1 MNTALKHN
9 LRRLAKLRLIMVA
22 AAAAGFALVDI
33 AASPWPQQLTIY
45 LCLFLLL
52 CLGCINYLHSKG
64 PSPIPERIEMAASL
78 FADVFLVAGL
88 MYFSGG
94 ANNPFISYLLVPIVI
109 SAATLGWLTTW
120 LLCLLAITL
129 YGVLLFFYQPLLS
142 LDLQLHHMGLSLHIT
157 GMWLTFSIS
166 AIFIAYFVVDMALE
180 LFEQTKQNAGYRE
193 QLMQQEHIMML
204 ANQAASTA
212 HEIGTPLT
220 SMQITINELIKW
232 EKELSTESK
241 QDLALI
247 KDQIQL
253 CKSKL
258 QSLMQQHE
266 SNDRGAENIV
276 EFIEHTIQQWL
287 LLFPNGKYAWHKP
300 LTNCNKQV
308 QYPPVVAQ
316 AIVNLL
322 QNAALADPQQ
332 AIELQVTYH
341 ENGWQLSI
349 YDRGQGNAAQI
360 SDNLMLAP
368 KGPSEQGLGIGLILS
383 RHSIEQSGGQLRFKQ
398 REDTGVETQV
408 ILPWDKKA

>member
-1 MNTALKHN
+1 MNEAVKHN

-22 AAAAGFALVDI
+22 AAAAGYALI
-33 AASPWPQQLTIY
+33 GIESSPWQQQITIY
-45 LCLFLLL
+45 LCLLLL
-52 CLGCINYLHSKG
+52 LVLGCVNYLHG
-64 PSPIPERIEMAASL
+64 RRPSPIPERLEMSASL

-88 MYFSGG
+88 IYFSGG

-109 SAATLGWLTTW
+109 SAATLGWLITW
-120 LLCLLAITL
+120 MLCLLAITL

-180 LFEQTKQNAGYRE
+180 LFHQTQQNAGYRE

-220 SMQITINELIKW
+220 SIQITINELIKW
-232 EKELSTESK
+232 ETDLSAESR

-247 KDQIQL
+247 KEQIQL

-258 QSLMQQHE
+258 QSLTQQHE

-276 EFIEHTIQQWL
+276 EFIEQTLQQWL
-287 LLFPNGKYAWHKP
+287 LLFPNGKYTWLKP
-300 LTNCNKQV
+300 MTRCEKQV
-308 QYPPVVAQ
+308 QYPPVIAQ

-322 QNAALADPQQ
+322 QNAALANPAK
-332 AIELQVTYH
+332 AIELQVTFH
-341 ENGWQLSI
+341 SSGWQLSI
-349 YDRGQGNAAQI
+349 YDQGQGNAQLI

-368 KGPSEQGLGIGLILS
+368 KGPSNQGLGIGLILS
-383 RHSIEQSGGQLRFKQ
+383 RHSILQSGGKLQFKQ
-398 REDTGVETQV
+398 RENLGVETQV
-408 ILPWDKKA
+408 TLPWDQTS